1 MKYLLFFLLL
11 LSFTIEKDSEKKI
24 FEIEEFFEL
33 IYQTNITKQDSTKLI
48 NNLKKILERY
58 VYLDIAKLPP
68 QPSGG
73 HITEVDLIK
82 ELSNVNQE
90 ERPLY
95 DFYRDVKIIIDKCQ
109 DLHLNI
115 DLKREFSSG
124 ITLENSLLFF
134 PLILFIADAENKV
147 VASVPNSLFPF
158 EESDSEIFEIIT
170 RNQGEN
176 IISING
182 QDPIDYIQNFNGD
195 FRKLKNPHADF
206 LRNQNSFMMTQLLT
220 FPFNKEELTN
230 IKIVYDNKES
240 VELNFKVLFGENL
253 LGEYFEVPKTE
264 GNNNIFKNNIP
275 FLKPKLNIVKAF
287 NNKKLTEVKW
297 DYTFEENNIKC
308 KIDNNNKVNVIFQST
323 FLVSDLNRGLDFLDR
338 CFNSFYQNSYPIVVI
353 EAMNGGGY
361 VDLADRLISYINLN
375 KTIPLYLSVRY
386 NDQVK
391 ENIAPIMYFRKVG
404 TCDAITGKELFKLKP
419 KEDFYGTNDSGE
431 EIKHQR
437 TQIVNLST
445 LGRRKIYDFRKNA
458 KNIRKPTEII
468 IFTDGFSYSAT
479 SFFIKETQLKGGA
492 IIVGYGGNPKYEE
505 NFDASQSP
513 SPVLD
518 TNTLDDKLSKEIKN
532 LGFSFSYPFGE
543 SFEKDDYEN
552 ETDTKIPLEYQV
564 NEIDLRV
571 PIYNGYNDL
580 LYDNFI
586 MMANQIFKMSKSEC
600 NPDNKKLLL
609 INEECT
615 FEDIHLHGGYKCSDD
630 GTWSSDCSPSYCDNG
645 YFFDEI
651 NEKCIEEEICDKI
664 DKKKNKNYLI
674 ISILF
679 LCAFI
684 LFLVIFIILSVI
696 GGINKKNYLLI
707 PIVLF
712 LILFAV
718 MLIVYLKSEVYN

>member
-33 IYQTNITKQDSTKLI
+33 IYKTNVTKQDSTKLI

-124 ITLENSLLFF
+124 ITLENSLLLF
-134 PLILFIADAENKV
+134 PLILFILDDENEV
-147 VASVPNSLFPF
+147 VASVLNPLFPF
-158 EESDSEIFEIIT
+158 EESDSEINEIIT
-170 RNQGEN
+170 RNQGEK
-176 IISING
+176 ITSING

-195 FRKLKNPHADF
+195 FRKLKNPHAYF
-206 LRNQNSFMMTQLLT
+206 LRNQNSIMATPLLP
-220 FPFNKEELTN
+220 FPFKKEELTN
-230 IKIVYDNKES
+230 IKIIYDNKES
-240 VELNFKVLFGENL
+240 VELNFKISFGENL

-264 GNNNIFKNNIP
+264 GNNNIFKYNIP

-287 NNKKLTEVKW
+287 NNKKLTEVNW
-297 DYTFEENNIKC
+297 DYTFENENIKC
-308 KIDNNNKVNVIFQST
+308 KIDNNNKVNVIFQKT
-323 FLVSDLNRGLDFLDR
+323 FLVSDLNKGLDFLDR
-338 CFNSFYQNSYPIVVI
+338 CFNSFYQNTYPIVVI

-375 KTIPLYLSVRY
+375 KNIPLYLSMRY
-386 NDQVK
+386 SDQVK
-391 ENIAPIMYFRKVG
+391 ENIAPRLYFRKVG

-437 TQIVNLST
+437 TQIVNFST
-445 LGRRKIYDFRKNA
+445 LGRRK
-458 KNIRKPTEII
+458 

-492 IIVGYGGNPKYEE
+492 IIVGYGGNPKKKEY
-505 NFDASQSP
+505 FDASQSP

-532 LGFSFSYPFGE
+532 LGFFFSYPYGE

-552 ETDTKIPLEYQV
+552 EINIKIPLEYQV
-564 NEIDLRV
+564 NEIDFRV
-571 PIYNGYNDL
+571 PIYNGYDDQ

-586 MMANQIFKMSKSEC
+586 MVANQIFLSYKSTC
-600 NPDNKKLLL
+600 NPNNKKLLL

-651 NEKCIEEEICDKI
+651 NEKCIEEEICD
-664 DKKKNKNYLI
+664 NLNGCTVYLHT
-674 ISILF
+674 ISYF
-679 LCAFI
+679 Y
-684 LFLVIFIILSVI
+684 IIL
-696 GGINKKNYLLI
+696 
-707 PIVLF
+707 IVF
-712 LILFAV
+712 KLIL
-718 MLIVYLKSEVYN
+718 L